1 MQPTEEKT
9 SSKARLNPT
18 AGIILAAGL
27 SARFGRPKQLL
38 KLKNKHLI
46 EWVLD
51 SALMSQ
57 LQNVVL
63 VLGHKYREILRIL
76 GTRTSHPRLEVVI
89 NHRYL
94 EGQSRSLRAGLSKVR
109 HTHSSVM
116 FLLADQPL
124 LASKTIDR
132 MLDKFWKSE
141 KDIGVPVCRGKRG
154 NPTIFNRI
162 MYEQLLAIKGDTGAR
177 DIIRSNPSRV
187 LQIEIDDPLCFFD
200 VDSEKDFTH
209 LQDLLA

>member
-1 MQPTEEKT
+1 
-9 SSKARLNPT
+9 
-18 AGIILAAGL
+18 
-27 SARFGRPKQLL
+27 
-38 KLKNKHLI
+38 
-46 EWVLD
+46 
-51 SALMSQ
+51 
-57 LQNVVL
+57 
-63 VLGHKYREILRIL
+63 
-76 GTRTSHPRLEVVI
+76 
-89 NHRYL
+89 
-94 EGQSRSLRAGLSKVR
+94 
-109 HTHSSVM
+109 M

-141 KDIGVPVCRGKRG
+141 KDIGVPVCKGKRG